1 MNEATPLRMRPRVAT
16 LLLLLVLLVL
26 AGCQSLNERLCQARA
41 DCELSP
47 DDDAEPEVDPLI
59 AYAVRV
65 SDMPASQR
73 EAERT
78 RLRQGINSGD
88 CTVDHVRLG
97 LVSRGLWPDSELAD
111 PYRAGLQACRE
122 QVEHHPVAGV
132 LASMLLSSY
141 NQQREDRRRYRELE
155 GQLQEVRSRNQSLRE
170 QLDALK
176 DIERSIIERN

>member
-1 MNEATPLRMRPRVAT
+1 MNEATPLWARPRVAT

-26 AGCQSLNERLCQARA
+26 AGCQSLNERWCQARA

-47 DDDAEPEVDPLI
+47 DDDGETEVNPLI

-65 SDMPASQR
+65 GDMPASQR

-78 RLRQGINSGD
+78 RLRERINSGD
-88 CTVDHVRLG
+88 CTMDHVRLG

-132 LASMLLSSY
+132 LASMLLSSH
-141 NQQREDRRRYRELE
+141 NQQRADRRRYRELE
-155 GQLQEVRSRNQSLRE
+155 GRLQEVRSRNQSLQE

-176 DIERSIIERN
+176 AIERSIIERN